1 MNSAA
6 PGIDVGRYRQA
17 LDTAATIR
25 PAGRVVEVIGL
36 TIESEGPAVNVGET
50 CQIEQLSGRSAV
62 LAEVVGIRKG
72 RLILMPLGDTTGI
85 GPGSMVTPIGG
96 RFSVPVG
103 DGLLG
108 RVIDGLGRPIDG
120 KGEVTDAVHQIVD
133 ASPPPPMSRPR
144 ITLPIITGIRAI
156 DALLTLGKG
165 QRVGVFSGSGVG
177 KSTVLG
183 MIARDSA
190 AEVNVIGLVGERG
203 KEVRDFL
210 DRDLGPE
217 GLAKSV
223 VVVSTS
229 DRPSLERLK
238 GAFVATAIA
247 EYFRDQGKDVMLL
260 IDSITRLAMAQRE
273 VGLSAGEPATT
284 RGYPPSV
291 FAMMPRL
298 LERAGRSARG
308 SITGIYAVLVEGDDF
323 TEPVADTVRSI
334 LDGHIVLSRR
344 LAAQNQYPAI
354 DVLDSISRV
363 MPDVVSN
370 ERFRL
375 ANRFKD
381 IMATYRDAEDLIN
394 IGAYKPGA
402 SPEIDSA
409 MKKIGPMRKFLR
421 QNIFETAD
429 SAESWQ
435 RLERIV
441 SDEGVSVPA
450 GESSESQGN
459 PAPPVPGPVHGR
471 AAAAG

>member
-1 MNSAA
+1 MSLPAT
-6 PGIDVGRYRQA
+6 GVDFTRYRHL
-17 LDTAATIR
+17 LDTAVTIR
-25 PAGRVVEVIGL
+25 PAGRVVEVVGL

-50 CQIEQLSGRSAV
+50 CVIEQLSGRSAI
-62 LAEVVGIRKG
+62 LAEAVGIRKG
-72 RLILMPLGDTTGI
+72 RLILMPYGDTTGI
-85 GPGSMVTPIGG
+85 GPGCVVTSTGG

-108 RVIDGLGRPIDG
+108 RVIDGLGRPIDS
-120 KGEVTDAVHQIVD
+120 KGELTDAAHQIVD

-144 ITLPIITGIRAI
+144 IVEPMTTGIRAI
-156 DALLTLGKG
+156 DTLLTLGKG
-165 QRVGVFSGSGVG
+165 QRVGIFSGSGVG

-183 MIARDSA
+183 MIARNSA
-190 AEVNVIGLVGERG
+190 AEVNVVGLVGERG

-247 EYFRDQGKDVMLL
+247 EYFRDQGKDVLLL

-273 VGLSAGEPATT
+273 VGLTAGEPPTT

-298 LERAGRSARG
+298 LERAGRAARG

-323 TEPVADTVRSI
+323 TEPIADTVRSI
-334 LDGHIVLSRR
+334 LDGHIVLTRR

-354 DVLDSISRV
+354 DALDSISRV
-363 MPDVVSN
+363 MPDVVSE

-394 IGAYKPGA
+394 IGAYKAGA
-402 SPEIDSA
+402 SPEIDLA
-409 MKKIGPMRKFLR
+409 LKKIGPMREFLR
-421 QNIFETAD
+421 QKILETAD
-429 SAESWQ
+429 AQESWR
-435 RLERIV
+435 RLEQIV
-441 SDEGVSVPA
+441 TDESVSLPA
-450 GESSESQGN
+450 GESPADQRN
-459 PAPPVPGPVHGR
+459 PAPPVAGPLPRR
-471 AAAAG
+471 AAAIS

>member
-1 MNSAA
+1 
-6 PGIDVGRYRQA
+6 
-17 LDTAATIR
+17 
-25 PAGRVVEVIGL
+25 
-36 TIESEGPAVNVGET
+36 
-50 CQIEQLSGRSAV
+50 
-62 LAEVVGIRKG
+62 
-72 RLILMPLGDTTGI
+72 
-85 GPGSMVTPIGG
+85 
-96 RFSVPVG
+96 
-103 DGLLG
+103 
-108 RVIDGLGRPIDG
+108 
-120 KGEVTDAVHQIVD
+120 
-133 ASPPPPMSRPR
+133 
-144 ITLPIITGIRAI
+144 
-156 DALLTLGKG
+156 
-165 QRVGVFSGSGVG
+165 
-177 KSTVLG
+177 
-183 MIARDSA
+183 
-190 AEVNVIGLVGERG
+190 
-203 KEVRDFL
+203 
-210 DRDLGPE
+210 
-217 GLAKSV
+217 
-223 VVVSTS
+223 
-229 DRPSLERLK
+229 
-238 GAFVATAIA
+238 
-247 EYFRDQGKDVMLL
+247 
-260 IDSITRLAMAQRE
+260 
-273 VGLSAGEPATT
+273 
-284 RGYPPSV
+284 
-291 FAMMPRL
+291 MMPRL